1 MFKFNKIMD
10 KERRFGNNITQLR
23 MKFSKYKKSILKKCI
38 ELSKLCG
45 VEIFLTLIDAKQNYT
60 FFSSSVPPEEFI
72 QKKLVG
78 EPQKKI
84 IQILTCSDVNFY
96 NIHILS
102 FSMIKL

>member
-1 MFKFNKIMD
+1 MD

-84 IQILTCSDVNFY
+84 IQISLLFQWICLKLF
-96 NIHILS
+96 L
-102 FSMIKL
+102 IKINSNY